1 MPLQRLLCTRL
12 QSRSHTVLGQPC
24 VPDVRALTPGDRPGP
39 DVIRPAI
46 AFLVLRLGCCLC
58 NLLCLKL
65 GHSWHRQAVP
75 WPLALQH
82 TVLPRGSLACWG
94 ACRQRLLSLPVAGV
108 LLGQH
113 RSRSGLQDL
122 SGIAEL
128 ATIVQVLPPLVGPA
142 TAGMSVQL
150 SAILALC

>member
-1 MPLQRLLCTRL
+1 MASTALTPHTAAQQVTNEIWGSHLCQR
-12 QSRSHTVLGQPC
+12 S
-24 VPDVRALTPGDRPGP
+24 ALTPGDGPGP
-39 DVIRPAI
+39 DIIRPAI

-75 WPLALQH
+75 WPLTLQH

-94 ACRQRLLSLPVAGV
+94 ACQKRLLSLPVAGV

-122 SGIAEL
+122 FGIAEL
-128 ATIVQVLPPLVGPA
+128 ATYSPGLA
-142 TAGMSVQL
+142 TAATADMSV
-150 SAILALC
+150 